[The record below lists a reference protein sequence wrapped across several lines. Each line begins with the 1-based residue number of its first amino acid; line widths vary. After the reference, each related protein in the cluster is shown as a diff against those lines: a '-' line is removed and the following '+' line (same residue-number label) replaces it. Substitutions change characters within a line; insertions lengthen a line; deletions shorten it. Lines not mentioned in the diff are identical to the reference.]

1 MAKEKK
7 EEANL
12 SPQQQKMKALQAALE
27 KIEKSFG
34 KGAIMK
40 MGDENIEHIA
50 ASFSSSNIW
59 NYAITAKIV
68 TPIHYCN

>member
-27 KIEKSFG
+27 KIEKSFI
-34 KGAIMK
+34 KNRC
-40 MGDENIEHIA
+40 ENKKTPDAVKHREFFLHEII
-50 ASFSSSNIW
+50 FYSSE
-59 NYAITAKIV
+59 
-68 TPIHYCN
+68 